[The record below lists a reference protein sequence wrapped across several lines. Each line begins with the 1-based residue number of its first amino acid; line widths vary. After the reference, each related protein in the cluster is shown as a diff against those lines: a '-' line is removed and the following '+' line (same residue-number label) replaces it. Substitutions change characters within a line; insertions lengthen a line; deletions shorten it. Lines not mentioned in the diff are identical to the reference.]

1 MTGYGNP
8 VMFKV
13 PGGINDKPAPEVQ
26 GFDSPNGES
35 NPAVGSGYS
44 IPPVLWIL
52 ILLIGGYM
60 GIRWI
65 MED

>member
-1 MTGYGNP
+1 
-8 VMFKV
+8 MFVV
-13 PGGINDKPAPEVQ
+13 PGGVRDTAPPEIQ
-26 GFDSPNGES
+26 GFDSPEGES
-35 NPAVGSGYS
+35 RPEVGTAYN